1 MFYQFLEIVQNGH
14 VQSLLEIAQ
23 KMSISPDM
31 ALQMAID
38 LTNRGYLEAIG
49 GNCDVPQNACSDC
62 PAGSA
67 CQSTVRH
74 WCLTEKGRTAVILS
88 H

>member
-14 VQSLLEIAQ
+14 VQSLLEVAQ

-31 ALQMAID
+31 VLQMAID
-38 LTNRGYLEAIG
+38 LTNRGYLQAIG
-49 GNCDVPQNACSDC
+49 GDCDVPQNACSDC
-62 PAGSA
+62 SASSA
-67 CQSTVRH
+67 CQSIIRH
-74 WCLTEKGRTAVILS
+74 WFLTEKGRAAITLS